1 MTTEQIYKPFLKWVG
16 GKTQLINDIINLI
29 PRDIENY
36 HEPFVGGGSILLAV
50 LSLKNS
56 NNITIRGNI
65 YAYDIN
71 ETLISLYNYIKYNHE
86 DLYNHIKNYFNR
98 YKNSENKE
106 NYYYHLRNIYNEL
119 SNTSIEKSALF
130 FILNKTCFRGIYR
143 ENKDGKFNVPYGNY
157 KNINIVTKEYLD
169 TIHKLFKNVIFEC
182 CNFKHSFINFKKHD
196 FIYIDPP
203 YVKINNTSF
212 VNYNS
217 DGFGYNETKELL
229 KLITGLDLQ
238 DTAFIFSNSYSQFIL
253 DYFEDYNIKIVDAR
267 RAINSIS
274 PDEKVLEV
282 IIYNFL

>member
-119 SNTSIEKSALF
+119 SNTSIEKSAL
-130 FILNKTCFRGIYR
+130 
-143 ENKDGKFNVPYGNY
+143 
-157 KNINIVTKEYLD
+157 
-169 TIHKLFKNVIFEC
+169 
-182 CNFKHSFINFKKHD
+182 
-196 FIYIDPP
+196 
-203 YVKINNTSF
+203 
-212 VNYNS
+212 
-217 DGFGYNETKELL
+217 
-229 KLITGLDLQ
+229 
-238 DTAFIFSNSYSQFIL
+238 
-253 DYFEDYNIKIVDAR
+253 
-267 RAINSIS
+267 
-274 PDEKVLEV
+274 
-282 IIYNFL
+282 